1 MFITSLTVHNF
12 ICYLLFQKKKQYS
25 REEPWMSI
33 YKHTW
38 SATWP
43 FSAYAELRNF
53 WAWSLET
60 WNNHSRHQ
68 LFSPDLLTFHD
79 VGILRVLYMATIY
92 DLEEHRRTDYVIKNY
107 FLCFFFGYSISIRI
121 EQVKIFKFG
130 GNCWQVSE
138 VREKKPRRK
147 VILLTR
153 KMPQKL

>member
-1 MFITSLTVHNF
+1 MFIASLTVHNF
-12 ICYLLFQKKKQYS
+12 ICYLLFQKKKKQYS

-68 LFSPDLLTFHD
+68 LFSPDLLTFHG

-107 FLCFFFGYSISIRI
+107 FLCFFFGYS
-121 EQVKIFKFG
+121 FG
-130 GNCWQVSE
+130 YSE
-138 VREKKPRRK
+138 DLHVWRK
-147 VILLTR
+147 LLTSKWSR
-153 KMPQKL
+153 REETATESNFTDAENATKTLEK